1 MIARQK
7 AADRKRST
15 DNATKSGRQLSND
28 TGELITTHKPM
39 AETEDFSSNE
49 WVEITNEM
57 IKNIGFQGKRYQ
69 KYRQSVF
76 RHVRKQFKKN
86 KDYRMTQV
94 GGRNKMM
101 LEMKQ
106 ASYDKLLLNTHKLR
120 EAREPVRCFVYIMHN
135 PIFQYYGP
143 NVYKVG
149 YSNDP
154 MRRKNDDSTILL
166 EDSSIVY
173 QREVPS
179 KSYERKVHKLLG
191 NYRMKKTKEFF
202 DCPINVIKTA
212 IEYAIEN

>member
-15 DNATKSGRQLSND
+15 DNATKGGRQLSND
-28 TGELITTHKPM
+28 TGALITTHKTM
-39 AETEDFSSNE
+39 AETEDGA
-49 WVEITNEM
+49 WIEITDEM
-57 IKNIGFQGKRYQ
+57 MKKIGFQGKSKQ
-69 KYRQSVF
+69 KF
-76 RHVRKQFKKN
+76 NLCRHVRKQFKKN

-120 EAREPVRCFVYIMHN
+120 EAHEPVRCFVYIMHN
-135 PIFQYYGP
+135 PIFKYYGP

-166 EDSSIVY
+166 EDSIIVY

>member
-28 TGELITTHKPM
+28 TGALITTHKRM
-39 AETEDFSSNE
+39 AETEDGA
-49 WVEITNEM
+49 WIEITDEM
-57 IKNIGFQGKRYQ
+57 MKKIGFQGIK
-69 KYRQSVF
+69 KYLKHRHNLF
-76 RHVRKQFKKN
+76 RHIRKHFKKN
-86 KDYRMTQV
+86 KDYRLTRV
-94 GGRNKMM
+94 GSYKKIM

-120 EAREPVRCFVYIMHN
+120 ESHEPVRCFVYIMHN
-135 PIFQYYGP
+135 PIFKYYGP

-166 EDSSIVY
+166 EDSIIVY